1 MNSRRPQ
8 RRGGWTRMPAP
19 RIKQTIAAA
28 PAGFL
33 LCSGRSVS
41 RLAGS
46 EGQRDL
52 PMVKPF
58 EGASVNIGYAGC
70 ESGG

>member
-1 MNSRRPQ
+1 
-8 RRGGWTRMPAP
+8 MPAP

-41 RLAGS
+41 RWAGS
-46 EGQRDL
+46 EGQHDL
-52 PMVKPF
+52 PTIKRSR
-58 EGASVNIGYAGC
+58 AHR
-70 ESGG
+70 

>member
-46 EGQRDL
+46 EGLARATDDRA
-52 PMVKPF
+52 F
-58 EGASVNIGYAGC
+58 ESASLQHTPDI
-70 ESGG
+70 